1 MNSRR
6 HFLKSV
12 VASTAGLGAAATSSS
27 SLAQANN
34 AKAEP
39 AAGKVDRRR
48 LGRTEAKVSIL
59 GLGLGSAFIR
69 PYDQDREAGHALLQS
84 ALDHGINYW
93 DTARGYKTSE
103 EIIGPVVKANRDKI
117 FLVSKSAAR
126 DYDGF
131 MREVETSLNNLQT
144 DRLDLLHFHNLKP
157 DKDDLAQME
166 KGCVRAVRELIDQK
180 VVPHFG
186 VTGHS
191 GARFLMDAIKR
202 FDPDA
207 LLSVYPCTRDDEG
220 RYEDEL
226 LPLARER
233 DMGVIAM
240 KTVRRARN
248 ADLKGTDLVRYAL
261 SLDGIATTIVGLDT
275 LDHLNANA
283 QMATKFEPLNL
294 AQRDIMHRE
303 VTTAVA
309 SIPTPW
315 EQPGY
320 EDGVIA

>member
-6 HFLKSV
+6 QFLKTV
-12 VASTAGLGAAATSSS
+12 VAGTAGLGAAATSSS
-27 SLAQANN
+27 TSAQANKN
-34 AKAEP
+34 HANP
-39 AAGKVDRRR
+39 GAAQVDRRR
-48 LGRTEAKVSIL
+48 LGRTEAQVSIL
-59 GLGLGSAFIR
+59 GLGLGSAFIG
-69 PYDQDREAGHALLQS
+69 PYDQDREAGRALLQR
-84 ALDHGINYW
+84 ALDLGINYW

-131 MREVETSLNNLQT
+131 MRQVETSLNNLQT
-144 DRLDLLHFHNLKP
+144 DRLDLLHLHNLKP
-157 DKDDLAQME
+157 DRDDLAQME
-166 KGCVRAVRELIDQK
+166 KGCVRAVHELIDQK

-186 VTGHS
+186 ISGHS
-191 GARFLMDAIKR
+191 GARFLMNAIER

-226 LPLARER
+226 LPLAKKR

-248 ADLKGTDLVRYAL
+248 ADLKGTDLIRYAM
-261 SLDGIATTIVGLDT
+261 SLDGIASTIVGLDT
-275 LDHLNANA
+275 LDHLTANA
-283 QMATKFEPLNL
+283 QMATHFEPLDL
-294 AQRDIMHRE
+294 AQRETMYRE
-303 VTTAVA
+303 VSLAVA
-309 SIPTPW
+309 DIPTPW

-320 EDGVIA
+320 RDGVVA